1 MKNSILKKL
10 SKKYNKGGLTDLA
23 TMVGEKGVGEGIK
36 QGLTRVASS
45 LTGPG
50 SGFLAGLGRSVAPV
64 AITSSLYGMYKEG
77 QEYSGGRA
85 GYTQNPNYVEG
96 SDKFGG
102 GDSTAQ
108 FIPSGGL
115 VKEHTPSVWANKTS
129 MFQTGGIP
137 LPGGIM
143 SPIPGS
149 DAVEFM
155 GNQHD
160 ESGMGSD
167 SGIMVDANT
176 EVEDGE
182 TMDQVN
188 MAKTGGKRDYF
199 FSSHLKK
206 DGVSYADMHKNILQN
221 GGGQEEVNML
231 AKMQEKAAG
240 RDPNQVAK
248 LGGVMKYE
256 EGGRMDLEE
265 IMRQY
270 PNYGREILNLQKN
283 TEAYKDERRR
293 RMNERRPSEEE
304 GERRMLQNLQ
314 LFVDQGRELTGEQQI
329 QYDQLSAM
337 YNTDWM
343 DQDVEADDPDGFDT
357 KAIVEQTNPEAF
369 AKLYPEEA
377 EQKATELAEQQKLL
391 DKLRNQV
398 MNPGMPLESKIGL
411 GAQFI
416 PTIGAML
423 TKQKDPEEFTY
434 TPGFTSPIV
443 AGRVKGLKY
452 EAPTQNEARA
462 RLASAYTGEQRF
474 LDTSGGGAATMSNRQ
489 ALFARKIAAEGTLG
503 AQESKDA
510 ITAENLTKKSEEQA
524 NLRNVQ
530 NELTAATTNAQL
542 IQKEADRRAAV
553 DNANIQLRNM
563 KENEK
568 ISNRMNILN
577 TLAQGVGTV
586 MGDTM
591 QYKADERLA
600 RAQGLYGIYERDRLK
615 TLLSGKINPKTGQN
629 YTDQDI
635 ALIASGLF
643 ETPQGD

>member
-1 MKNSILKKL
+1 MKNNILKKL
-10 SKKYNKGGLTDLA
+10 SKKYN
-23 TMVGEKGVGEGIK
+23 
-36 QGLTRVASS
+36 
-45 LTGPG
+45 
-50 SGFLAGLGRSVAPV
+50 
-64 AITSSLYGMYKEG
+64 
-77 QEYSGGRA
+77 
-85 GYTQNPNYVEG
+85 
-96 SDKFGG
+96 
-102 GDSTAQ
+102 
-108 FIPSGGL
+108 
-115 VKEHTPSVWANKTS
+115 
-129 MFQTGGIP
+129 TGGITDKPASLAFKVASKAPLFTQGGILGSIGSRVLGPLSLLLGAKSAYGGQPTDDQLNQTRVNIPMPDGNTREEIYYGGNINPMSQQNVNQVNQELSAAMAPNISLQMGGVQP
-137 LPGGIM
+137 LPGGTVAA
-143 SPIPGS
+143 IPGT
-149 DAVEFM
+149 DAVEFS
-155 GNQHD
+155 GQTHD
-160 ESGMGSD
+160 EG
-167 SGIMVDANT
+167 GIMVDQQT

-182 TMDQVN
+182 TMDQVIMKN
-188 MAKTGGKRDYF
+188 GGNRDYF
-199 FSSHLKK
+199 FSDHLKK
-206 DGVSYADMHKNILQN
+206 GGMSYAQHHKNILQN

-231 AKMQEKAAG
+231 AKMQEKAAN
-240 RDPNQVAK
+240 RDPKQVAK
-248 LGGVMKYE
+248 LGGVMKYDQ
-256 EGGRMDLEE
+256 GGVLGETFDEYVARMQSDRRDNE
-265 IMRQY
+265 IINEDQFNINMAK
-270 PNYGREILNLQKN
+270 LQKK
-283 TEAYKDERRR
+283 E
-293 RMNERRPSEEE
+293 
-304 GERRMLQNLQ
+304 
-314 LFVDQGRELTGEQQI
+314 
-329 QYDQLSAM
+329 
-337 YNTDWM
+337 
-343 DQDVEADDPDGFDT
+343 DT
-357 KAIVEQTNPEAF
+357 
-369 AKLYPEEA
+369 
-377 EQKATELAEQQKLL
+377 EQQKLL

-489 ALFARKIAAEGTLG
+489 ALFARKLAAEGTLG

-524 NLRNVQ
+524 NIRNVE

-635 ALIASGLF
+635 ALIASGLV
-643 ETPQGD
+643 